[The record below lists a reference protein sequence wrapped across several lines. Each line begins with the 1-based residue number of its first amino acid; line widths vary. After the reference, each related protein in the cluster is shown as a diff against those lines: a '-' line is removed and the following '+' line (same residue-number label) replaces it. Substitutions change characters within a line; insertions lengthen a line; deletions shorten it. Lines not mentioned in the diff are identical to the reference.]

1 MGRTNSFE
9 YQFRVYLRTG
19 EVTVVDFAHRSRGMP
34 IGSERLV
41 RLDPAVVG
49 KVIRHHAV
57 PRLAF
62 TDKEVYEEYDV
73 DKLCAGAVGAPSG
86 ANLEHTSALLFVSS
100 DGHEARFWGG
110 GPALREDDVSKRI
123 DLDDR
128 LSPNTPNYRHDPS
141 RPPANPSPFWVAPW
155 RDAEMLGH
163 SVLTALGLAGPPIGK
178 AMMPS
183 VFDPL
188 EPKRRT
194 VLHHAARD
202 GDIDALSPKESPS
215 RRKIDPVDTAGV
227 TPLMLASEHGHAS
240 AVERLLQLGAN
251 PSARDDEGRS
261 PLHYA
266 ARTGRH
272 EAVAKLLE
280 AGADPSTADQFGD
293 TPLHL
298 AAGGGFL
305 ESLERL
311 LQSGADPNAA
321 DAIYLSTPL
330 HRAVRG
336 NHSGVIAPL
345 IDGGANVDA
354 PNEVGRTPLH
364 VAAAYGHVETA
375 EELIRLGADLNHRDH
390 CGETPL
396 HRPVFFQ
403 HSEMIALLIEYGASV
418 TTQDDDGNTPLHVAG
433 SMNRDAAA
441 RLLVDAGA
449 NVEAKNHE
457 GLTALDLAI
466 VNQHRDGAMEHNAEV
481 AEVILGYGASIAP
494 ERIPAGDRH
503 ALWPQLTPK
512 ELLFETGDIDYSKLP
527 NLPDPVRR
535 WLPET
540 DDLGDP
546 TMSRTVMS
554 ISLLHDAARKNMAG
568 LVETLLRNGVSVMT
582 AVRAY
587 ETPLHSVA
595 RYGTCEMAALLL
607 DRGADLEMPSCN
619 ATGESYDPYHEGLRH
634 LWGTPLDAAM
644 HHENPRPE
652 MARFLL
658 SRGAKPFR
666 DD

>member
-1 MGRTNSFE
+1 MGRTNSLE
-9 YQFRVYLRTG
+9 YDLRVYLRMG
-19 EVTVVDFAHRSRGMP
+19 EVTVVDFGHRSRGMP

-41 RLDPAVVG
+41 RLDPAAVG
-49 KVIRHHAV
+49 KAIQHHAD
-57 PRLAF
+57 PGLPF
-62 TDKEVYEEYDV
+62 TDDWLEGVNGIDTV
-73 DKLCAGAVGAPSG
+73 CADAVGAPSG
-86 ANLEHTSALLFVSS
+86 SNLERTSALLFVSS
-100 DGHEARFWGG
+100 DGHEARFSGD
-110 GPALREDDVSKRI
+110 GPTLREDDVSKWI
-123 DLDDR
+123 VLDDR
-128 LSPNTPNYRHDPS
+128 LSPNTPDYHYDLSYPS
-141 RPPANPSPFWVAPW
+141 TNPSPFWIAPW

-163 SVLTALGLAGPPIGK
+163 SILMAFGLAGPPIGK
-178 AMMPS
+178 GMMPS
-183 VFDPL
+183 VFDPM

-194 VLHHAARD
+194 ALHHAAKD
-202 GDIDALSPKESPS
+202 GDIDALPPQDS
-215 RRKIDPVDTAGV
+215 RNRLKIDPVDTAGL

-251 PSARDDEGRS
+251 PSARDDQGRS

-272 EAVAKLLE
+272 EAVARLLE

-298 AAGGGFL
+298 AASGGFL
-305 ESLERL
+305 ESLELL

-364 VAAAYGHVETA
+364 VAAAYGHIETA
-375 EELIRLGADLNHRDH
+375 EALIRLGADQSPRDH
-390 CGETPL
+390 SGETPL

-403 HSEMIALLIEYGASV
+403 HSEMIELLIEHGASV
-418 TTQDDDGNTPLHVAG
+418 TAEDDDGNTPLHVAG

-481 AEVILGYGASIAP
+481 AEVLLGYGASVVP
-494 ERIPAGDRH
+494 ERIPVGDRH
-503 ALWPQLTPK
+503 ALWPHLTPR

-527 NLPDPVRR
+527 ELPESVRR
-535 WLPET
+535 RLPSR
-540 DDLGDP
+540 DDLGNP
-546 TMSRTVMS
+546 TLSKTMTS
-554 ISLLHDAARKNMAG
+554 ISLLHDAAIKNMAG
-568 LVETLLRNGVSVMT
+568 LVDKLLQNGVSVMT
-582 AVRAY
+582 AVRLHG
-587 ETPLHSVA
+587 TPLHSVA
-595 RYGTCEMAALLL
+595 RYGTCDMAALLL
-607 DRGADLEMPSCN
+607 DRGADLEMPLSN
-619 ATGESYDPYHEGLRH
+619 TKDGRYSRH
-634 LWGTPLDAAM
+634 AKDRRWVSMRTPLDM
-644 HHENPRPE
+644 SELNPRPE
-652 MARFLL
+652 MAQFLL
-658 SRGAKPFR
+658 NRGAKPFR